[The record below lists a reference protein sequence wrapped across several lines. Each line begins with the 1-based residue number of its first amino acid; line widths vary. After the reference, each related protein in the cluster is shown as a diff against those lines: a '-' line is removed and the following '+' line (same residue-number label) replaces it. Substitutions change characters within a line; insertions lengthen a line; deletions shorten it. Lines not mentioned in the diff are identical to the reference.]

1 MKLYAKQTVAES
13 VAKKLSKDGKTFVVQ
28 EVDGQF
34 AVVEQGAEV
43 QPEAQGDLPAIVT
56 GENGEPVANPEL
68 FGETSEAAPEAA
80 PEAEEIVTVHFT
92 GARLTPNYIITPPVG
107 TSKKGPVERWIERK
121 RVKSAE
127 ATETG
132 VLVVMSAKGLKSR
145 GIDPAKHAVAT
156 AVAA

>member
-43 QPEAQGDLPAIVT
+43 QPETQGDLPATENAEAT
-56 GENGEPVANPEL
+56 GET
-68 FGETSEAAPEAA
+68 ETPDEAPAPEV
-80 PEAEEIVTVHFT
+80 EEIVTVHFA

-132 VLVVMSAKGLKSR
+132 VLVVMNAKGLKSR
-145 GIDPAKHAVAT
+145 GIDPAKHAVA
-156 AVAA
+156 A

>member
-56 GENGEPVANPEL
+56 GPDGEPVHNPEL
-68 FGETSEAAPEAA
+68 TGETQEAAPEV
-80 PEAEEIVTVHFT
+80 EEIVTVHFA
-92 GARLTPNYIITPPVG
+92 GARLTPNYIITQPVG

-132 VLVVMSAKGLKSR
+132 VMVVMNAKGLKSR
-145 GIDPAKHAVAT
+145 GIDPAKY